1 MRKAPF
7 PLRSGLS
14 APPRAV
20 TAKSFI
26 DQHLLSVP
34 FLLSS
39 TPRIGTIAVLGAA
52 RHLPSPRIASAPQRP
67 SPAPLPPVL
76 SGLAARPDPLSPRI
90 APDSGPTRS
99 APPQLLPHTA
109 ACVARPGPARPL
121 SPLTAR
127 TAGPAQ
133 RAAARHVAPEVM
145 LPNHAHRAA
154 LLAPQLQHFLRA
166 EHSDG
171 GNERRAA
178 KRSGRRFRAA
188 ARGAVQ

>member
-7 PLRSGLS
+7 PLRFGLS

-109 ACVARPGPARPL
+109 ARVARPGPARPVPSAH
-121 SPLTAR
+121 SPR
-127 TAGPAQ
+127 GQP
-133 RAAARHVAPEVM
+133 ARHS
-145 LPNHAHRAA
+145 A
-154 LLAPQLQHFLRA
+154 LRHGTSLR
-166 EHSDG
+166 
-171 GNERRAA
+171 R
-178 KRSGRRFRAA
+178 
-188 ARGAVQ
+188 